1 VYFKT
6 NMAILLLIYI
16 LNLFIAIYVKSKK
29 IIHSIILTTL
39 MFSLTLLVV
48 NEGLSLFHGINALNI
63 TIAWLGLNLLFI
75 GYQYKF
81 KTISTSYKLIVDSYA
96 TIKTTLLHKTSLLS
110 VSLIFI
116 LLVFQGIIYPP
127 NNWDSMSYHMPR
139 IIDWI
144 AHGSFENFQ
153 THILRQLYQPCFS
166 EYVMLNLQ
174 LLTGSDLLN
183 NLAQLFFHVFAA
195 FGVVGICKEI
205 GLTRKQQ
212 FFGFILTFLLPESLL
227 QASSTQNDIFHG
239 FFLVASVY
247 FTLRI
252 LKNNKLTNYT
262 FLGISVG
269 LAFIS
274 KSISFL
280 YFPITGLVVASIV
293 TYKFITS
300 KENKIIKNALLCL
313 IIIVAIN
320 LPHSYRNYQFSGDI
334 RGTSKEEN
342 QDYINEEI
350 SLANTISI
358 AVKNIGLHLD
368 PLFIGITGNELVEKF
383 HLMAGLDIN
392 KKGTNVFDSAFTC
405 KPGWENHEDTQPN
418 FLHLLLI
425 ISSIGLIIV
434 MLLKKEKF
442 KQYKLI
448 VILLVH
454 TILQFILFC
463 ALLSW
468 EPWNTRL
475 HIPLFYALVPVIVLG
490 FQFKFLSKIYMG
502 FIIILFIQA
511 FYIIL
516 TNYSRE
522 FIHIYKQN
530 SEIGITE
537 NRYKKYFTNQPQL
550 YTEYNY
556 LTEKLR
562 RNKTHNIGLIIH
574 NDSWE
579 YPLYTKL
586 NMFEIQPVHLF
597 VENYT
602 KSIAPSKIKPECI
615 ISNTKNQKT
624 INYNKKE
631 YVNSTPTNQFIWL
644 YLPKINRIK

>member
-1 VYFKT
+1 
-6 NMAILLLIYI
+6 MAILLLIYI

-39 MFSLTLLVV
+39 IFSLTLLVL
-48 NEGLSLFHGINALNI
+48 NEGLSLFHGINTLNI
-63 TIAWLGLNLLFI
+63 TIAWLSVNLLFI
-75 GYQYKF
+75 GYHYKF
-81 KTISTSYKLIVDSYA
+81 KTISTSYKLILDSYA
-96 TIKTTLLHKTSLLS
+96 TIKTTLLQKTSLLS

-116 LLVFQGIIYPP
+116 LLVIQGIIYPP

-144 AHGSFENFQ
+144 AHDSFENFQ

-183 NLAQLFFHVFAA
+183 NLAQLFFHVFAS

-212 FFGFILTFLLPESLL
+212 FFGFILSFLLPESLL
-227 QASSTQNDIFHG
+227 QASSTQNDILHG

-252 LKNNKLTNYT
+252 LKNNKVTNYT

-280 YFPITGLVVASIV
+280 YFPITGLVVACIV

-300 KENKIIKNALLCL
+300 KQNKIIKNALLCL

-320 LPHSYRNYQFSGDI
+320 FPHSYRNYHFSGDI

-342 QDYINEEI
+342 KDYINEEVTF
-350 SLANTISI
+350 SNTISI
-358 AVKNIGLHLD
+358 AIKNIGLHLD
-368 PLFIGITGNELVEKF
+368 PLFIGNTGNILIEKF
-383 HLMAGLDIN
+383 HVITGIDIN
-392 KKGTNVFDSAFTC
+392 KKGTNVFDSKFTC
-405 KPGWENHEDTQPN
+405 NPGWVNHEDTQPN

-425 ISSIGLIIV
+425 ISSIGLIIG
-434 MLLKKEKF
+434 MLMIKEKF
-442 KQYKLI
+442 KTDKLV

-454 TILQFILFC
+454 TMLQFILFS

-475 HIPLFYALVPVIVLG
+475 HIPLFYAIIPVIVIG
-490 FQFKFLSKIYMG
+490 FQFKFVSKIYTG
-502 FIIILFIQA
+502 IIFLLFIQA
-511 FYIIL
+511 FYIIG

-522 FIHIYKQN
+522 FIHIDKQN
-530 SEIGITE
+530 SEIGISE

-556 LTEKLR
+556 LTEQLLR
-562 RNKTHNIGLIIH
+562 HKTHKIGLIIH

-586 NMFEIQPVHLF
+586 NMFEIQPIHLF

-615 ISNTKNQKT
+615 ISNTKNQTSIIYK
-624 INYNKKE
+624 KKE
-631 YVNSTPTNQFIWL
+631 YVNSTPTNQFIWF
-644 YLPKINRIK
+644 YLPKNQSNKIKC